1 MAKTRVLVVEDE
13 TIVAM
18 DIAELLRRLG
28 YEVAGTAASGEDA
41 IALAAARNPDLI
53 LMDVHLKG
61 AMDGI
66 EAAAII
72 GKRMSVPIVFV
83 TAHGDSATVSRSMES
98 SPYGYLVKPFDDRV
112 LHRVVEVALT
122 RHRSDLA
129 QQEQADQALWESEER
144 FRLLVDAVA
153 DYSIVLLD
161 RDGNI
166 VSWNAGSKRLTGYS
180 AEEVTGRLGNILLA
194 PEARDDER
202 YRRDLAMVVQTRRQE
217 SEGWRIRKD
226 GSRFWG
232 QTIRTPVFDRNQ
244 TLRGFAL
251 ITRDVSERQALEAQ
265 LLQAQKLEGLGKL
278 AGGIAHDFNN
288 MLMVIFARVEL
299 LKRIIGAV
307 EPQRRYL
314 ADISAAATKSRDLTQ
329 QLLAFAR
336 RQVFHPQLT
345 DLNEVVAST
354 MTLLT
359 PALGEDVVSR
369 VERQENLWPV
379 YADPGKLHQVL
390 LNLTV
395 NAREAMPNGGLLTV
409 ETRNFRADPAYL
421 RQHPQLQERDYVT
434 LVVSDNGIGIP
445 PAIRDQIYDPF
456 FSTKETGTGLGLA
469 VVRGIV
475 EQMGGQIWV
484 YSEVGQGT
492 TFRIF
497 LPRYRDEAAA
507 PVTAAAPEP
516 EVTNGGNETI
526 LLTEDEQLV
535 RTIIRET
542 LEEHGY
548 RVLEARTPAEALA
561 VSAEY
566 KDEIHL
572 LLTDIVMPG
581 GNGRRLADELC
592 AQRPTMRV
600 IYMSGY
606 TDDIMVRRG
615 VVEQSVI
622 FLEKPATTNALLQA
636 VRKALE

>member
-1 MAKTRVLVVEDE
+1 MAEPSSPSHSRSAGQPMAKTRVLVVEDE

-28 YEVAGTAASGEDA
+28 YEVAGTAASGKDA
-41 IALAAARNPDLI
+41 IALAAATTPDLI

-66 EAAAII
+66 EAAGII
-72 GKRMSVPIVFV
+72 GQSTSVPIVFV

-129 QQEQADQALWESEER
+129 QKEQASQALWESEER
-144 FRLLVDAVA
+144 FRLLVDAVE
-153 DYSIVLLD
+153 DYSIALLD
-161 RDGNI
+161 LQGNI
-166 VSWNAGSKRLTGYS
+166 ISWNAGAERLTGYS
-180 AEEVTGRLGNILLA
+180 VDEVMGRPMTIFF
-194 PEARDDER
+194 PPDVRDDER
-202 YRRDLAMVVQTRRQE
+202 YRYELAKLEQTRRQE
-217 SEGWRIRKD
+217 TEGWRIRKD

-232 QTIRTPVFDRNQ
+232 LTIRTPVFDRNQ
-244 TLRGFAL
+244 TLRGFAA
-251 ITRDVSERQALEAQ
+251 ITRDVTERQALEAQ

-288 MLMVIFARVEL
+288 MLMVIFSRVEV

-314 ADISAAATKSRDLTQ
+314 QDIGAAASKSRDLTQ

-345 DLNEVVAST
+345 DLNEVVKST
-354 MTLLT
+354 MALLT
-359 PALGEDVVSR
+359 PALGEDIVTR

-390 LNLTV
+390 LNLAV
-395 NAREAMPNGGLLTV
+395 NAREAMANGGLLTV
-409 ETRNFRADPAYL
+409 ETRNLRADVAYL

-434 LVVSDNGIGIP
+434 LIVSDNGVGIP
-445 PAIRDQIYDPF
+445 SAIRDQIYDPF

-507 PVTAAAPEP
+507 AATPAAPEP
-516 EVTNGGNETI
+516 EMTYGG
-526 LLTEDEQLV
+526 
-535 RTIIRET
+535 
-542 LEEHGY
+542 
-548 RVLEARTPAEALA
+548 
-561 VSAEY
+561 
-566 KDEIHL
+566 K
-572 LLTDIVMPG
+572 
-581 GNGRRLADELC
+581 
-592 AQRPTMRV
+592 
-600 IYMSGY
+600 
-606 TDDIMVRRG
+606 
-615 VVEQSVI
+615 
-622 FLEKPATTNALLQA
+622 
-636 VRKALE
+636 

>member
-1 MAKTRVLVVEDE
+1 
-13 TIVAM
+13 M

-28 YEVAGTAASGEDA
+28 YEVTGTAASGEDA
-41 IALAAARNPDLI
+41 ITLAAATKPDLI

-66 EAAAII
+66 EAARII
-72 GKRMSVPIVFV
+72 GQSMPVPIIFV

-98 SPYGYLVKPFDDRV
+98 SPYGYLVKPFDERV

-161 RDGNI
+161 LAGNI
-166 VSWNAGSKRLTGYS
+166 VSWNAGAERLTGYS
-180 AEEVTGRLGNILLA
+180 AEEVIGRLGNILLP
-194 PEARDDER
+194 PEGRDDER
-202 YRRDLAMVVQTRRQE
+202 YRRELAMVAQTLRQE
-217 SEGWRIRKD
+217 TEGWRIRKD

-232 QTIRTPVFDRNQ
+232 QTIRTPVFDRNPI
-244 TLRGFAL
+244 LRGFAS
-251 ITRDVSERQALEAQ
+251 ITRDVTERQALEAQ

-288 MLMVIFARVEL
+288 MLMVIFSRVEV
-299 LKRIIGAV
+299 LKRITGEV

-314 ADISAAATKSRDLTQ
+314 EDIGAAATKSRDLTQ

-336 RQVFHPQLT
+336 RQVFHPQIA
-345 DLNEVVAST
+345 DLNDVVTST
-354 MTLLT
+354 MSLLT
-359 PALGEDVVSR
+359 PALGEDIVTR
-369 VERQENLWPV
+369 VERQENLWTV

-390 LNLTV
+390 LNLAV
-395 NAREAMPNGGLLTV
+395 NAREAMLNGGLLTV
-409 ETRNFRADPAYL
+409 ETRNFRADPGYL
-421 RQHPQLQERDYVT
+421 RQHPQLQESDYVT
-434 LVVSDNGIGIP
+434 LVVSDTGVGIP
-445 PAIRDQIYDPF
+445 PAIREQIYDPF

-497 LPRYRDEAAA
+497 LPRYRDEAA
-507 PVTAAAPEP
+507 VAAAPAAP
-516 EVTNGGNETI
+516 EAEMTNGGNETI
-526 LLTEDEQLV
+526 LVTEDEQLV
-535 RTIIRET
+535 RIIIRET

-561 VSAEY
+561 ISAKYE
-566 KDEIHL
+566 DDIHL

-581 GNGRRLADELC
+581 GNGRRLADDLRE
-592 AQRPTMRV
+592 QRPKMRV

-615 VVEQSVI
+615 IIEQSVI
-622 FLEKPATTNALLQA
+622 FLEKPATTNALLHA
-636 VRKALE
+636 VRQALE